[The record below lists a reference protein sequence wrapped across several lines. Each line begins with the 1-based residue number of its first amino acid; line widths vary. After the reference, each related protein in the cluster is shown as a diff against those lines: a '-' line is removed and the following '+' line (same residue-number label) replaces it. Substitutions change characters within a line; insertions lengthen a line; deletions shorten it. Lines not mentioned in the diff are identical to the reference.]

1 MGKDRDF
8 VSGPEQRVVLEHP
21 CRKFLVVAGLDLDV
35 DENELG
41 FAVVRGELGHD
52 VGPSRASLGEV
63 GEDLLVKKLDVPEV
77 ESALDV
83 REKELEE
90 ILQKRLQE
98 LLETLVVSHRSLVYR
113 DEKLWPRP
121 PSSTE
126 ILLR

>member
-1 MGKDRDF
+1 M
-8 VSGPEQRVVLEHP
+8 
-21 CRKFLVVAGLDLDV
+21 DLDV

-41 FAVVRGELGHD
+41 FAVVSGKLGDH
-52 VGPSRASLGEV
+52 VGPPRASLGEV
-63 GEDLLVKKLDVPEV
+63 GKNLFVEKLDVPEV

-90 ILQKRLQE
+90 IPQKHLQE
-98 LLETLVVSHRSLVYR
+98 LLESLVVSHKALIYT

-121 PSSTE
+121 PSANE

>member
-1 MGKDRDF
+1 
-8 VSGPEQRVVLEHP
+8 
-21 CRKFLVVAGLDLDV
+21 
-35 DENELG
+35 
-41 FAVVRGELGHD
+41 VRGELGHD
-52 VGPSRASLGEV
+52 VGAPRAALGEV
-63 GEDLLVKKLDVPEV
+63 GKNLFVEKLDVPEV

-90 ILQKRLQE
+90 IPQKHLQE
-98 LLETLVVSHRSLVYR
+98 LLESLVVSHERLIYT